1 MSVSNFLRY
10 FLLILFLV
18 SVLALGVN
26 SCAAPEESATSA
38 DTAATSTDDGDTT
51 DDGGTTDDNG
61 GTTTT
66 TITTTTKDLVTG
78 VIYQAITVK
87 KKPKDPSIRY
97 SSLTDELSTS
107 LSGYVKNFG
116 NAQFGNVKFQ

>member
-1 MSVSNFLRY
+1 MSVSSSLRY
-10 FLLILFLV
+10 FLLILFLA
-18 SVLALGVN
+18 SVLALGVY
-26 SCAAPEESATSA
+26 SCAAPEEAETAT
-38 DTAATSTDDGDTT
+38 DATTTTDVTS

>member
-1 MSVSNFLRY
+1 MAISSILRY
-10 FLLILFLV
+10 SLLILALV
-18 SVLALGVN
+18 GVLALGVN
-26 SCAAPEESATSA
+26 SCAAPEESATA
-38 DTAATSTDDGDTT
+38 TDATS

-66 TITTTTKDLVTG
+66 TITTTTKDIVTG

>member
-1 MSVSNFLRY
+1 MSVSNFPRY

-38 DTAATSTDDGDTT
+38 DAAATSTDD
-51 DDGGTTDDNG
+51 G

>member
-1 MSVSNFLRY
+1 MSVSSFLRY

-26 SCAAPEESATSA
+26 SCAAPEESTTAS
-38 DTAATSTDDGDTT
+38 DTAATSKDDGDI
-51 DDGGTTDDNG
+51 TDDNG
-61 GTTTT
+61 GTITT

>member
-1 MSVSNFLRY
+1 MAISSILRY
-10 FLLILFLV
+10 SLLILALV
-18 SVLALGVN
+18 GVLALGVN
-26 SCAAPEESATSA
+26 SCAAPEESTTATDATS
-38 DTAATSTDDGDTT
+38 

>member
-1 MSVSNFLRY
+1 MSVSSFLRY

-18 SVLALGVN
+18 SVLALGVY
-26 SCAAPEESATSA
+26 SCAAPEESTTATDA
-38 DTAATSTDDGDTT
+38 TT

>member
-1 MSVSNFLRY
+1 MSVSSFLRY

-26 SCAAPEESATSA
+26 SCAAPEESTTAS
-38 DTAATSTDDGDTT
+38 DTAATSKDDE
-51 DDGGTTDDNG
+51 GTTDDG

>member
-1 MSVSNFLRY
+1 M
-10 FLLILFLV
+10 LLQK
-18 SVLALGVN
+18 STTTA
-26 SCAAPEESATSA
+26 S
-38 DTAATSTDDGDTT
+38 DTAATSTDDG
-51 DDGGTTDDNG
+51 GTTDDDG

>member
-1 MSVSNFLRY
+1 MSVSSSLRY

-26 SCAAPEESATSA
+26 SCAAPEESTTAS
-38 DTAATSTDDGDTT
+38 DTAATST

>member
-1 MSVSNFLRY
+1 MSVSNFPRY

-18 SVLALGVN
+18 SVLALGIN
-26 SCAAPEESATSA
+26 SCAAPEETATSPDA
-38 DTAATSTDDGDTT
+38 AATSTDDE
-51 DDGGTTDDNG
+51 GTTDDG

>member
-1 MSVSNFLRY
+1 MATSSILRY
-10 FLLILFLV
+10 SILILALV
-18 SVLALGVN
+18 GVLALGVN
-26 SCAAPEESATSA
+26 SCAAPEETTTAS
-38 DTAATSTDDGDTT
+38 DTAATSTDN
-51 DDGGTTDDNG
+51 GGTNDDNG

>member
-1 MSVSNFLRY
+1 MSVSSFLRY

-38 DTAATSTDDGDTT
+38 DAAATSTDDGGTTT
-51 DDGGTTDDNG
+51 DDG

-87 KKPKDPSIRY
+87 KKPKDPSIKY
-97 SSLTDELSTS
+97 TSLTAKPTATNL
-107 LSGYVKNFG
+107 NFD

>member
-1 MSVSNFLRY
+1 MSVSSFLRY

-26 SCAAPEESATSA
+26 SCAAPEESTTATDA
-38 DTAATSTDDGDTT
+38 TT
-51 DDGGTTDDNG
+51 DDGGTTDDDG

>member
-1 MSVSNFLRY
+1 MSVSSSLRY
-10 FLLILFLV
+10 FLLILSLV

-26 SCAAPEESATSA
+26 SCAAPEESTTAS

-51 DDGGTTDDNG
+51 DDG

>member
-1 MSVSNFLRY
+1 MSVSSFLRY

-26 SCAAPEESATSA
+26 SCAAPEESTTAS
-38 DTAATSTDDGDTT
+38 DTAATSTDDG
-51 DDGGTTDDNG
+51 GTTDDDG

-78 VIYQAITVK
+78 VIYQAI
-87 KKPKDPSIRY
+87 
-97 SSLTDELSTS
+97 SLRSPMTS
-107 LSGYVKNFG
+107 YLV
-116 NAQFGNVKFQ
+116 

>member
-1 MSVSNFLRY
+1 MATSSILRY
-10 FLLILFLV
+10 FLLILALV
-18 SVLALGVN
+18 GVLALGVN
-26 SCAAPEESATSA
+26 SCAAPEETTTDAAATATTDATS
-38 DTAATSTDDGDTT
+38 
-51 DDGGTTDDNG
+51 DDGGTTTDDG

>member
-1 MSVSNFLRY
+1 MSVSSILRY

-18 SVLALGVN
+18 SVLALGIN
-26 SCAAPEESATSA
+26 SCAAPEESTTAS
-38 DTAATSTDDGDTT
+38 DTAATSTDDE
-51 DDGGTTDDNG
+51 GTTDDG

>member
-1 MSVSNFLRY
+1 MSVSSFLRY

-38 DTAATSTDDGDTT
+38 DAAATSTDDGGTN
-51 DDGGTTDDNG
+51 DDG

>member
-1 MSVSNFLRY
+1 MSVSSSLRY

-26 SCAAPEESATSA
+26 SCAAPEESTTATDA
-38 DTAATSTDDGDTT
+38 TTAT
-51 DDGGTTDDNG
+51 DDGGTTTDDG

>member
-1 MSVSNFLRY
+1 MSVSSFLRY

-26 SCAAPEESATSA
+26 SCAAPEESATST
-38 DTAATSTDDGDTT
+38 DTAATSTDDE
-51 DDGGTTDDNG
+51 GTTDDG

>member
-1 MSVSNFLRY
+1 MSVSSSLRY

-26 SCAAPEESATSA
+26 SCASPEESTTAS

-51 DDGGTTDDNG
+51 DDG

>member
-1 MSVSNFLRY
+1 MSVSSFLRY

-38 DTAATSTDDGDTT
+38 DAAATSTDDGDST
-51 DDGGTTDDNG
+51 DDG

>member
-1 MSVSNFLRY
+1 MSVSSFLRY
-10 FLLILFLV
+10 FLLILFLD

-38 DTAATSTDDGDTT
+38 DAAATSTDDGDTT
-51 DDGGTTDDNG
+51 DDG

-78 VIYQAITVK
+78 VIYQAITGK

>member
-1 MSVSNFLRY
+1 MAISCILRY
-10 FLLILFLV
+10 SILILALV
-18 SVLALGVN
+18 GVLALGVN
-26 SCAAPEESATSA
+26 SCAAPEESKTAS
-38 DTAATSTDDGDTT
+38 DTAATST

>member
-1 MSVSNFLRY
+1 MSVSSSLRY

-38 DTAATSTDDGDTT
+38 DTAATSTDDE
-51 DDGGTTDDNG
+51 GTTDDG

>member
-1 MSVSNFLRY
+1 MATCSIFRS
-10 FLLILFLV
+10 FLLILTLV
-18 SVLALGVN
+18 GVLALGVN
-26 SCAAPEESATSA
+26 SCAAPEESTTAS
-38 DTAATSTDDGDTT
+38 DTAATSTDDGDTA
-51 DDGGTTDDNG
+51 DDG

>member
-1 MSVSNFLRY
+1 MAISSILRNS
-10 FLLILFLV
+10 LLILALV
-18 SVLALGVN
+18 GVLALGVN
-26 SCAAPEESATSA
+26 SCAAPEESTTAS
-38 DTAATSTDDGDTT
+38 DTAATSTDDES
-51 DDGGTTDDNG
+51 TTDDNG